1 MNVNRR
7 ALTTDYQAIGLEKAS
22 GSSLFH
28 HQWRQ
33 NLPPFKNSIN
43 YPGITLLE
51 AYISLICQTLAIAIS
66 KTQLSSKINCGINLF
81 AQTNPTEGKCLNNI
95 QSQRKNKPVY
105 SGLESLL
112 HFKPYLALFIGL
124 SFFPTSAPFC
134 LFTSFFFFS
143 PFSPFLT
150 FFPFLGK
157 AVIMQA
163 EPTWAIA
170 LKE

>member
-7 ALTTDYQAIGLEKAS
+7 TLTTDFQAIGLEKAS

-51 AYISLICQTLAIAIS
+51 AYISLICQTLAIAIAIS

-134 LFTSFFFFS
+134 LFTSFF
-143 PFSPFLT
+143 LL
-150 FFPFLGK
+150 FPFLSFFDFFPIFG
-157 AVIMQA
+157 
-163 EPTWAIA
+163 
-170 LKE
+170 